1 MFNTVAIKIVRKPI
15 YRGKLRN
22 EFQFIVTNPFPGA
35 INPMFDKPI
44 VDINNPMP
52 IAIPNFM
59 LSGTEFIMSSLIL
72 PIENIM
78 KRIPLNRTDIKAK

>member
-1 MFNTVAIKIVRKPI
+1 
-15 YRGKLRN
+15 
-22 EFQFIVTNPFPGA
+22 
-35 INPMFDKPI
+35 MFDKPI